1 MLPEHLAENIRK
13 QVLFYLQST
22 FDFRDKKTGEA
33 FLKFLENPDSGIFKG
48 PWAQLRRPFRPA
60 DKNAPNPFDIARPFD
75 PYIHQLRAWNR
86 LTSKDHK
93 PEHTIVTTGTGSGK
107 TECFLYP
114 ILDHCLREIKK
125 GRKGIKAI
133 ILYPMNALASDQ
145 ERRFAKAVWAD
156 PQLKDAGIRVGNYTG
171 RYDPSEPGAGNDSG
185 TKEMGKDHGITNH
198 GVQQENPPDILLTN
212 YKMLDFLLMRP
223 QDQNLWRFNEPG
235 ILRYLVLDELHT
247 YDGAQGSDVACLI
260 RRLKER
266 LAIPRGGFC
275 VVGTSATLD
284 NRCAVTDKCVGADS
298 ETADTAESAKDRLAV
313 FAGKLFEEDIPVEAV
328 IIEDRLEVEE
338 IVHPE
343 SLDILLPSPEACRP
357 ADDDTADSYAR
368 RQSVVWGGPAF
379 TCADDADEKE
389 RKEAEIA
396 WVLDLGAWLKRVKL
410 FRYILDTAYRAEL
423 NREDPLLWSRFIE
436 RVSVQELGF
445 AAYPD
450 VGDRSVLL
458 GSFFSLIASAM
469 EMRGGKAFPLLP
481 TQVQIWLRELTR
493 VGRVVS
499 GEPEFAWLDEPRPG
513 TRSLP
518 AFHCSECGESGWI
531 SVHDPGKDAL
541 IGSRGVTG
549 IQLLDTPRKIYEN
562 WFHAGKER
570 KSPYVV
576 VISPWTER
584 NEAREKQK
592 KMDFVRHYLCPSSL
606 VLREGDGPCPLTGEG
621 ERFQVKVSRETR
633 KTEKYGLVGDQ
644 GCPHCGSK
652 VGVMFIGC
660 QSATLSSLIID
671 EMFGSFLNSDPKL
684 LAFTDSVQDAS
695 HRAGFFS
702 SRTYNFT
709 FRTALQHVV
718 DEAGAS
724 GLSFSDAT
732 TRLLDYWSQSAPGR
746 PGAVKEVM
754 AVLMPPDLREY
765 SPWLDFRN
773 DQSKGV
779 PPPKLDNEI
788 RARID
793 WEVTREFGFMQ
804 THGRT
809 MEPSGCSSLGWD
821 EKIVDATVT
830 RLIERLPGISQALA
844 GLPARALKLWIFGIL
859 HRYRERGA
867 LSHPYLAAYARNG
880 MWGKRPFGRALPER
894 ETYPS
899 AIRYRPRLITVH
911 TQREHEHILSPT
923 TRGNLPPWHIIWTR
937 RALHC
942 PGTDESGL
950 LDLIRALLDE
960 GTVAGLF
967 QRLHQDGG
975 KEYYAI
981 NPGAARLYTGGARF
995 LCGETERQLVRPL
1008 TEAPYWDGA
1017 PSMEYYADHGRYER
1031 SAFSARQFYYQDR
1044 YRKGALRRVMASE
1057 HTGLLA
1063 TDERESLE
1071 RRFKEME
1078 HLDDPNILTCTSTL
1092 EMGIDI
1098 GDLSSTLLC
1107 SIPPSTASYLQRIGR
1122 AGRSTG
1128 TALIVSVINQRP
1140 HDLFFFA
1147 RPVEMLKGRVEP
1159 PGCWLDASAVLVRQY
1174 LGYCLDCATKLG
1186 ILKEIPRSARDLYLD
1201 LQKPKGNFPEVMVW
1215 CTREEAD
1222 LRRDFLS
1229 RFHTH
1234 LQDDTRERFMAET
1247 RTDLL
1252 SQRIHQVASEFDRF
1266 VRDLE
1271 NARKRLQEQLKALD
1285 PTETDARKEIEQE
1298 LVLMRGRINSITRVS
1313 ALEILTDHGLLPN
1326 YAFPERGVKFYGA
1339 VYNSHRGGTQEV
1351 KPIELSRPA
1360 GSAIK
1365 ELAPANFF
1373 YTHSRQFEIQQI
1385 AIGNQQQPLLDK
1397 WAICG
1402 ACGHMRP
1409 VKELGEPGAVSACP
1423 QCGHDGDQKSQTDQG
1438 QHRFFIEF
1446 PRSQAISFMEHYES
1460 LSADKSEERQ
1470 RELYR
1475 VIRSFDQ
1482 TIEAPSGA
1490 VGDDLLPF
1498 GIEYRSSMLMREVNV
1513 GYLNEPVSVPF
1524 GPDQFAPDNGFQVCL
1539 DCGVVV
1545 KASGDREA
1553 VAHRRSCSAR
1563 RKAEKLHQEGRAG
1576 DPFRWERVYIH
1587 RDLRSEAIRLLL
1599 PLADDE
1605 DLDTLTACIY
1615 LGLRLRFE
1623 GNPAHLIVT
1632 PQVMPE
1638 PGAGLQKRYLII
1650 MDAVPGGSGYLKTL
1664 YQEKDSS
1671 GREGEGIMSVLRLAR
1686 DTLETCAC
1694 RKLIPREDEEDTD
1707 GCYRCIRSY
1716 HLQYTAERISR
1727 ERGIRLLNSLI
1738 EAGERREQKE
1748 ALAEIRPDS
1757 LFGSVLE
1764 KKFVEALKEYIEE
1777 QKGTWDTTII
1787 KGGQGYRFAVP
1798 GSSRLWEL
1806 ELQPKLGPAHGV
1818 MVPSQPD
1825 FLLRCADESVK
1836 PVAIFADGFEYHCHP
1851 TNRLADDIRKRRAIL
1866 DSKGYHVWS
1875 ISWDDV
1881 TSAAPDH
1888 SMVFDPMIS
1897 QLVEQY
1903 TSTAGANGM
1912 KMPDARLITRN
1923 GMEQLKAFIRCP
1935 EGSGWSAIAKF
1946 ALFLPLQMLAKK
1958 RLVAADDLQP
1968 ALLSWRN
1975 GAGLVSLPHAE
1986 GGAWSYND
1994 KAVLS
1999 PDLITCCRLDD
2010 LSANRQGSVHAFARI
2025 GDGETEVSGSD
2036 FRERW
2041 RRFHACMNLFQFCP
2055 KFLVWTSSQALNDEA
2070 PEISLGT
2077 ATTLSPAWKIVLSF
2091 ITSSIRGYIP
2101 ALANAGVPVPEIEF
2115 YLDGCEEDVFA
2126 ELAWPA
2132 SAPPIALLVGGQ
2144 ADFAD
2149 EWIRCGWHVV
2159 TSDDLR
2165 ENGVAWLCD
2174 KILNNK

>member
-1 MLPEHLAENIRK
+1 MLPAHLAENIRK

-22 FDFRDKKTGEA
+22 FDFSDKRTGEA
-33 FLKFLENPDSGIFKG
+33 FLEFLENPDSGIFKG

-60 DKNAPNPFDIARPFD
+60 DKDAPSPFDITKPFD

-114 ILDHCLREIKK
+114 ILDHCLRERKK
-125 GRKGIKAI
+125 GQKGIKAI

-145 ERRFAKAVWAD
+145 ERRFAQAVWRD
-156 PQLKDAGIRVGNYTG
+156 PQLKGAGIRVGNYTG
-171 RYDPSEPGAGNDSG
+171 RFDPSDPGAGKDSG
-185 TKEMGKDHGITNH
+185 AKEMGKDHGITNH

-235 ILRYLVLDELHT
+235 VMHYLVLDELHT

-266 LAIPRGGFC
+266 LAITRGGLC

-284 NRCAVTDKCVGADS
+284 NRCAVTDKTAGTGPG
-298 ETADTAESAKDRLAV
+298 TADTAETAKDKLAD

-328 IIEDRLEVEE
+328 ITEDRLEVEE
-338 IVHPE
+338 IVHPDP
-343 SLDILLPSPEACRP
+343 LDIPLPAPDDCRP

-368 RQSVVWGGPAF
+368 RQSTVWGGPTF
-379 TCADDADEKE
+379 SCQDDSEEKE
-389 RKEAEIA
+389 RNKAEIA
-396 WVLDLGAWLKRVKL
+396 WALDLGAWLKRVKL

-423 NREDPLLWSRFIE
+423 NREDPLLWGRYIE
-436 RVSVQELGF
+436 RVSVQDLGF
-445 AAYPD
+445 ASYD
-450 VGDRSVLL
+450 ETDRSVIL
-458 GSFFSLIASAM
+458 GSFFALIASAM

-499 GEPEFAWLDEPRPG
+499 QEADFAWLDEPRPG
-513 TRSLP
+513 TRCLP

-531 SVHDPGKDAL
+531 SVHDPAKDAL
-541 IGSRGVTG
+541 IGSQGVTG
-549 IQLLDTPRKIYEN
+549 YQLLDTPRKIYEN

-570 KSPYVV
+570 KSPYAV
-576 VISPWTER
+576 VISPWTARDET
-584 NEAREKQK
+584 REKQK
-592 KMDFVRHYLCPSSL
+592 TMEFVQHYLCSSSL
-606 VLREGDGPCPLTGEG
+606 VLREGDGPCPLTGES
-621 ERFQVKVSRETR
+621 ERFRVKVSWEKRQ
-633 KTEKYGLVGDQ
+633 TEKYGLVGDQ

-671 EMFGSFLNSDPKL
+671 EMFGSSLNSDPKL

-709 FRTALQHVV
+709 FRTALQHVI
-718 DEAGAS
+718 DEAGEA
-724 GLSFSDAT
+724 GLPFNEAT
-732 TRLLDYWSQSAPGR
+732 ARLLEYWSQPVPGR
-746 PGAVKEVM
+746 PGSVKEVM

-773 DQSKGV
+773 NQGNET
-779 PPPKLDNEI
+779 PPQKLDNEI
-788 RARID
+788 RNRIA

-821 EKIVDATVT
+821 EDVVDATIN
-830 RLIERLPGISQALA
+830 RLLERLPGISQELA

-867 LSHPYLAAYARNG
+867 LGHFYLVPYARNG
-880 MWGKRPFGRALPER
+880 MWGKRPFGRTLPER

-899 AIRYRPRLITVH
+899 AIRYRPRLITTH
-911 TQREHEHILSPT
+911 AQREHENVLSPT
-923 TRGNLPPWHIIWTR
+923 TRGNLSPWHIIWTR
-937 RALHC
+937 RALRC
-942 PGTDESGL
+942 PGSDESGL

-960 GTVAGLF
+960 GAIAGLF

-975 KEYYAI
+975 KGYFVI
-981 NPGAARLYTGGARF
+981 NPAVARLNSGGVRF
-995 LCGETERQLVRPL
+995 LCGETERQLIRPL
-1008 TEAPYWDGA
+1008 TEAPFWDGA
-1017 PSMEYYADHGRYER
+1017 PSLEYYADLGRYER
-1031 SAFSARQFYYQDR
+1031 GVFSARQFYYQDR

-1174 LGYCLDCATKLG
+1174 LAYCLDCATKLG
-1186 ILKEIPRSARDLYLD
+1186 ILKEIPRSARDLIKD
-1201 LQKPKGNFPEVMVW
+1201 LQHPKGSFPEMLAW
-1215 CTREEAD
+1215 CTGEED
-1222 LRRDFLS
+1222 VLRRDFLN
-1229 RFHTH
+1229 RFHPH
-1234 LQDDTRERFMAET
+1234 VREDTRGRFMAET
-1247 RTDLL
+1247 RTDMIF
-1252 SQRIHQVASEFDRF
+1252 QRIRRVTDEFDRF

-1285 PTETDARKEIEQE
+1285 PTEEDARKEIDQE
-1298 LVLMRGRINSITRVS
+1298 LVLMRGRIAGITSVS
-1313 ALEILTDHGLLPN
+1313 ALELLTDHGLLPN
-1326 YAFPERGVKFYGA
+1326 YAFPERGVKFYGG

-1360 GSAIK
+1360 GSALK
-1365 ELAPANFF
+1365 ELAPANYF
-1373 YTHSRQFEIQQI
+1373 YTHSREFEIQQI
-1385 AIGNQQQPLLDK
+1385 AVGNQQQPLLDK

-1402 ACGHMRP
+1402 ACGHMRL
-1409 VKELGEPGAVSACP
+1409 VKTLGEAGAVSACP
-1423 QCGHDGDQKSQTDQG
+1423 QCGHDGDEKSQTDQG
-1438 QHRFFIEF
+1438 QHRFFLEF

-1460 LSADKSEERQ
+1460 LSADKSEERK
-1470 RELYR
+1470 REFYR

-1498 GIEYRSSMLMREVNV
+1498 GVEYRTAMLMREVNV
-1513 GYLNEPVSVPF
+1513 GYVNEPVSVPF
-1524 GPDQFAPDNGFQVCL
+1524 GPGQSAPDNGFLVCL

-1545 KASGDREA
+1545 KANGDREA
-1553 VAHRRSCSAR
+1553 VSHRRSCSAR
-1563 RKAEKLHQEGRAG
+1563 RKAEKLRQEGKAG

-1587 RDLRSEAIRLLL
+1587 RELRSEAIRLLL
-1599 PLADDE
+1599 PLADDD

-1650 MDAVPGGSGYLKTL
+1650 MDAVPGGTGYLKTL

-1671 GREGEGIMSVLRLAR
+1671 GREGEGIMSVLRLAL
-1686 DTLETCAC
+1686 DTLETCKC
-1694 RKLIPREDEEDTD
+1694 RKLIPKEDEEDTD

-1716 HLQYTAERISR
+1716 HLQYTADRISR

-1738 EAGERREQKE
+1738 EAGERRVQKE
-1748 ALAEIRPDS
+1748 ALAEIKPDA

-1777 QKGTWDTTII
+1777 RKGDWDTTII
-1787 KGGQGYRFAVP
+1787 KGGQGYRFAVA
-1798 GSSRLWEL
+1798 GTSRLWEL

-1825 FLLRCADESVK
+1825 FLLRCSDESVI
-1836 PVAIFADGFEYHCHP
+1836 PVAIFTDGFEYHCHP
-1851 TNRLADDIRKRRAIL
+1851 TNRLADDMKKRRAIL
-1866 DSKGYHVWS
+1866 ESKGYHVWS
-1875 ISWDDV
+1875 ITWDDV
-1881 TSAAPDH
+1881 TTATPDH
-1888 SMVFDPMIS
+1888 PMVFDPMTA
-1897 QLVEQY
+1897 QLVERY
-1903 TSTAGANGM
+1903 ASTAGANGM
-1912 KMPDARLITRN
+1912 KMPDARLLNRN
-1923 GMEQLKAFIRCP
+1923 GMEQLKAFISSP
-1935 EGSGWSAIAKF
+1935 EEAGWSSIARF
-1946 ALFLPLQMLAKK
+1946 SLFLPLQMLAKE
-1958 RLVAADDLQP
+1958 RLVADTELQA
-1968 ALLSWRN
+1968 ALQAWRT
-1975 GAGLVSLPHAE
+1975 GGGLVPFISEE
-1986 GGAWSYND
+1986 GGVWSYNNR
-1994 KAVLS
+1994 AVLTS
-1999 PDLITCCRLDD
+1999 DMVTCCHQDD
-2010 LSANRQGSVHAFARI
+2010 LDANRQVNVHAFARL
-2025 GDGETEVSGSD
+2025 GDSETEVSGSD

-2041 RRFHACMNLFQFCP
+2041 RRFLAYMNLFQFCP
-2055 KFLVWTSSQALNDEA
+2055 KFLMWTSSEAMNDQS
-2070 PEISLGT
+2070 PEFSLG
-2077 ATTLSPAWKIVLSF
+2077 AAVLLSPEWEKVRSF
-2091 ITSSIRGYIP
+2091 ITSSLRTHIP
-2101 ALANAGVPVPEIEF
+2101 ALAKAGVPVPEIEF
-2115 YLDGCEEDVFA
+2115 YLDGCEEEVFA
-2126 ELAWPA
+2126 ELAWP
-2132 SAPPIALLVGGQ
+2132 SCVPPIALLAGGQ
-2144 ADFAD
+2144 TDYAAD
-2149 EWIRCGWHVV
+2149 WIRCGWHAV
-2159 TSDDLR
+2159 TGSDLQ
-2165 ENGVAWLCD
+2165 ENGASWLCD
-2174 KILNNK
+2174 MILNDK